1 MVAIAERISPQEY
14 LALERKSETK
24 HEYINGRMVEMTGAS
39 RKRNLIVGNLVYILM
54 SQLRGRGGEV
64 YPSDMR
70 IRVPATGLYTYPDV
84 TVVADEAHL
93 EDAANDI
100 LLNPMSMLKST
111 SPSV

>member
-54 SQLRGRGGEV
+54 SQLRGRGGLSKRYAYPRTRDWLV
-64 YPSDMR
+64 YVS
-70 IRVPATGLYTYPDV
+70 
-84 TVVADEAHL
+84 
-93 EDAANDI
+93 
-100 LLNPMSMLKST
+100 
-111 SPSV
+111 